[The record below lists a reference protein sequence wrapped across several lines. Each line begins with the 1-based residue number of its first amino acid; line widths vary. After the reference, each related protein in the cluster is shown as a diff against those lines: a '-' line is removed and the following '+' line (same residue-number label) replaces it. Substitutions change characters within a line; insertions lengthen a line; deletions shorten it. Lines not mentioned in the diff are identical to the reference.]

1 MIDIFIPSY
10 HRPNNIKTAKYF
22 IEKIGYDPKKI
33 HVVIDDATD
42 DIEDYQKEVERL
54 DCNLHIFNMD
64 ESIIDISTQMSCVIC
79 FDEDLEEE
87 QVYLG

>member
-64 ESIIDISTQMSCVIC
+64 ESIRTYDYVHRASKLII
-79 FDEDLEEE
+79 
-87 QVYLG
+87 G